1 MNTSA
6 SKQVYDAVIVGG
18 GISGLVFLKYAR
30 EQNLRCL
37 ALEKQADIG
46 GLWRVL
52 PSWQDIQNR
61 VPDFAIN
68 GIPLAGASQP
78 HIHRFV
84 REWVQEYELQP
95 CVKVNAPVRS
105 VSREGDTWN
114 VRTHQE
120 RYVARNLIIASGIQ
134 NRPIVP
140 PIQRIDPEIVER
152 HSSELFD
159 PEELRERRVTVV
171 GGGTSSWDLLE
182 LALEH
187 RAKEIHWVHRS
198 VKWSLPTGSTKQR
211 AWPNIREMALM
222 QSIIR
227 SIDGMNSFLRRLA
240 DLKQKLLRLE
250 SIRPDHE
257 FDQRKDQL
265 VPARSLMCRNL
276 DLIRRHRGEVDQ
288 IEGRWLRLSSGDRF
302 SSDILLWATGYRM
315 DLSYL
320 RLPEYERLTRVD
332 DLFPR
337 LGYLLKS
344 LDYPDMFFVGM
355 PLLGS
360 TSATP
365 FFAAVES
372 KTIVAHMLGRCR
384 IPDEPILHQI
394 NHWDLLRYFARF
406 DTYNYPALGAGFVFF
421 FRALYYMLLS
431 RRTIRV

>member
-1 MNTSA
+1 
-6 SKQVYDAVIVGG
+6 
-18 GISGLVFLKYAR
+18 
-30 EQNLRCL
+30 
-37 ALEKQADIG
+37 
-46 GLWRVL
+46 
-52 PSWQDIQNR
+52 
-61 VPDFAIN
+61 
-68 GIPLAGASQP
+68 
-78 HIHRFV
+78 
-84 REWVQEYELQP
+84 
-95 CVKVNAPVRS
+95 
-105 VSREGDTWN
+105 
-114 VRTHQE
+114 
-120 RYVARNLIIASGIQ
+120 
-134 NRPIVP
+134 
-140 PIQRIDPEIVER
+140 
-152 HSSELFD
+152 
-159 PEELRERRVTVV
+159 
-171 GGGTSSWDLLE
+171 
-182 LALEH
+182 
-187 RAKEIHWVHRS
+187 
-198 VKWSLPTGSTKQR
+198 
-211 AWPNIREMALM
+211 MALL

-227 SIDGMNSFLRRLA
+227 SIDGMNSFLRWLA